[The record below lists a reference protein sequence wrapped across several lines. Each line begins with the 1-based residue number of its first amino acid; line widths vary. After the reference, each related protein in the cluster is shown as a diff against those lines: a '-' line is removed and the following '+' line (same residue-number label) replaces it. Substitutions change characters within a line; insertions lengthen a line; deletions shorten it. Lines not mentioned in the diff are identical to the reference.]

1 VRSGRAR
8 PIAARAL
15 VVALAVMAAPAA
27 AAAAR
32 TPAAVVRA
40 SLAPL
45 AGAPYRAS
53 FGTAVTTSFS
63 GVTPPE
69 LAAQLP
75 ALPPVRAS
83 ARLDVESPRRTRASE
98 TVSGVRVAVVIHDG
112 QVFVSSD
119 GRRFKRA
126 VGPLRKRLATV
137 QQDGSAARAR
147 SYLDHLSGLRPM
159 GRARRDGVLTTRYR
173 GNLDPGYLRLLLIR
187 AAAGAGLPADI
198 VKAMVT
204 TSRLDSGTVDF
215 FVTAAGRLAGIES
228 AQRTSM
234 DMVPLLRARGTVVP
248 DGVSGLLLVSST
260 FSMRLGGVGT
270 GIRVRRPAAAGTVS
284 TLAQIS

>member
-1 VRSGRAR
+1 VRPGGAR
-8 PIAARAL
+8 PIAARVLA
-15 VVALAVMAAPAA
+15 VALAVMAAPAA

-32 TPAAVVRA
+32 TPAALVRA

-45 AGAPYRAS
+45 VGGPYKAS
-53 FGTAVTTSFS
+53 FGTAVTTSFTA
-63 GVTPPE
+63 VTPPE

-112 QVFVSSD
+112 QVFVSPD

-126 VGPLRKRLATV
+126 VGALRKRLATV

-159 GRARRDGVLTTRYR
+159 GRERRDGVLTTRYR

-198 VKAMVT
+198 VAAVVT
-204 TSRLDSGTVDF
+204 TSTLDSGTVDF
-215 FVTAAGRLAGIES
+215 FVTAGRLAGIES

-248 DGVSGLLLVSST
+248 DGVSGLLVVDST
-260 FSMRLGGVGT
+260 FSMHLTGVGA
-270 GIRVRRPAAAGTVS
+270 GIRVRRPPATGTVS